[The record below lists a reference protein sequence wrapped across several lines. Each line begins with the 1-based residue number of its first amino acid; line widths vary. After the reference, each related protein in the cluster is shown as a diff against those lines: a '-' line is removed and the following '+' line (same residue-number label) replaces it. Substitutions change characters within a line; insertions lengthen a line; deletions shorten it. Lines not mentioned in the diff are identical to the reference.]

1 MPVEWSTSIAT
12 ALATAKADDRPVLVD
27 ANGAPACVGS
37 SMLDEESYGN
47 GELSKYINRHFIP
60 LRILVKQSVA
70 EAEQLGAFWTP
81 AAIMLDSTGKERYRI
96 EGYLPLQ
103 EFAGH
108 LVLGLGRIA
117 FMHKQ
122 WQLAED
128 FYVEVI
134 TKHAGTKAVAEAF
147 YWAAVCSYKQNKDIR
162 ILTEMADFNPRYRDT
177 IWAMKTSVWGQMR

>member
-1 MPVEWSTSIAT
+1 MPVEWNTSIAT
-12 ALATAKADDRPVLVD
+12 ALAQAKAENRPVLID
-27 ANGAPACVGS
+27 ASGAPACVGS
-37 SMLDEESYGN
+37 SRMDEESYGN
-47 GELSKYINRHFIP
+47 EELSKYIHRHFIP
-60 LRILVKQSVA
+60 LRLLVKQSVS

-81 AAIMLDSTGKERYRI
+81 ATIMLDCTGKEHYRI
-96 EGYLPLQ
+96 EGYLPPR

-147 YWAAVCSYKQNKDIR
+147 YWAAVCSYKQNKDVR
-162 ILTEMADFNPRYRDT
+162 ILTEMSQFDRRYRDS
-177 IWAMKTSVWGQMR
+177 IWAMKTSVWGEMR